1 MKRGSFNSKLGFI
14 LAASGSAVGLGNIW
28 KFPFEVSNGG
38 GAAFLLMY
46 LIFCFILSALKRYTN
61 YNPINLKKCRR
72 KIADHFIKKGN
83 YKLFNLL

>member
-38 GAAFLLMY
+38 GGAFLLMY
-46 LIFCFILSALKRYTN
+46 LFFCFILFRFKQLYFWM
-61 YNPINLKKCRR
+61 LGV
-72 KIADHFIKKGN
+72 F
-83 YKLFNLL
+83 LLIYILIYYYQNV